1 MRGEVGPNKAT
12 VGACMA
18 TAICIGPVSFDTR
31 RFTLLKIAA
40 SCFKV
45 VFPHK
50 ATTAFF
56 FISNTGLC
64 YLRCRCFSL
73 IFHHHLLR
81 KVAKI
86 NQQLK
91 RDSWWILCYQNIPIN
106 VKVYPSIMQNDRK
119 NQLSVS
125 DLSIIKP
132 LS

>member
-56 FISNTGLC
+56 FISKIISSARVLSFWAPVIII
-64 YLRCRCFSL
+64 LAPSSSISL
-73 IFHHHLLR
+73 PESP
-81 KVAKI
+81 A
-86 NQQLK
+86 
-91 RDSWWILCYQNIPIN
+91 
-106 VKVYPSIMQNDRK
+106 
-119 NQLSVS
+119 
-125 DLSIIKP
+125 
-132 LS
+132 